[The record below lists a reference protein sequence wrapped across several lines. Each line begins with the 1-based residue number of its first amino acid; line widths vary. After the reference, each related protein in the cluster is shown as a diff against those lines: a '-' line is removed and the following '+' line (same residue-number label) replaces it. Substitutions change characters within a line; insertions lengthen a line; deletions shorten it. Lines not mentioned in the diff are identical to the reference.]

1 MKALVDLLSEMK
13 TLLELKG
20 ENPFKVRAFDKAA
33 DAIASMGEDEDWAKR
48 AKEGTLTEIPGIGKG
63 ISAVLSEFLLE
74 GTTTERDALAESLPE
89 GLLELTRVPG
99 LGPKKAIAVIE
110 TLGIKTLGELEYAC
124 RENRLLKL
132 KGFGEKVQAKILEG
146 VQYLMSTSGQMKLSD
161 AFPIAEKLLPVL
173 AKAVN
178 EGRSST
184 RGELRVSETGELR
197 RRRETLSSLDFLVET
212 GPGSESGEKA
222 TKKLE
227 ERLYLAIA
235 EMSGGKS
242 PSAIPLPVKFT
253 FAESERYGTE
263 LARGTATD
271 ESWKALLGGAPKGEA
286 PASDTEEKFFS
297 AVKTQWIPP
306 EMRETGEEVAL
317 ARAGKLDEV
326 LGWSDLQG
334 CFHNHTL
341 RSDGTATLEEMVEA
355 AEVRGMKYIG
365 ISDHSKS
372 AFYAQGLTEEILA
385 EQEKEVARVQAKFPG
400 VRIFWGIESDIL
412 ADGSLDYDEK
422 WLGRFDF
429 VVASIH
435 SRFQMD
441 RTTMTDRILTAVRN
455 PHTTMLGHLTG
466 RILLG
471 RKGYDL
477 DIEKIIR
484 ECAKRGVAIE
494 INAHPS
500 RLDID
505 WRWGPLLRETG
516 CLVSVNPDAH
526 EVVGLDDLK
535 YGVCVARKALLPKA
549 LVLNSRDRNGVEAW
563 LESR

>member
-33 DAIASMGEDEDWAKR
+33 DAIAALGEAEDWMAR
-48 AKEGTLTEIPGIGKG
+48 ARARTLTEIPGIGKG
-63 ISAVLSEFLLE
+63 ISAVLTEFLLE
-74 GTTTERDALAESLPE
+74 GTTSERDALAASLPE

-110 TLGIKTLGELEYAC
+110 ALGIKTWGELEYAC

-132 KGFGEKVQAKILEG
+132 KGFGEKAQAKILEG
-146 VQYLMSTSGQMKLSD
+146 VQYLMATSGQLKLSD
-161 AFPIAEKLLPVL
+161 AFPIAEKLLPIFSRV
-173 AKAVN
+173 VN
-178 EGRSST
+178 EGRHPA
-184 RGELRVSETGELR
+184 GGGLRVSETGELR
-197 RRRETLSSLDFLVET
+197 RRRETLASLDFLVET
-212 GPGSESGEKA
+212 LPGTRA
-222 TKKLE
+222 TKKIE
-227 ERLYLAIA
+227 SDLYLALA
-235 EMSGGKS
+235 ELTGAGTSVS
-242 PSAIPLPVKFT
+242 LPVRFH
-253 FAESERYGTE
+253 FAETPRFGSE
-263 LARGTATD
+263 LARTTASEASWNALFSGEGRGGD
-271 ESWKALLGGAPKGEA
+271 EV

-297 AVKTQWIPP
+297 AVGATWIPP
-306 EMRETGEEVAL
+306 EMRETGEEVVL
-317 ARAGKLDEV
+317 AREKKLGGV
-326 LGWSDLQG
+326 LGWSDLRG
-334 CFHNHTL
+334 CFHNHTT
-341 RSDGTATLEEMVEA
+341 RSDGSATLEEMVQGA
-355 AEVRGMKYIG
+355 IARGMEYIG

-372 AFYAQGLTEEILA
+372 AFYAQGLNEDALS
-385 EQEKEVARVQAKFPG
+385 EQESEVRKIQAKYPEIQ
-400 VRIFWGIESDIL
+400 IFWGVESDIL
-412 ADGSLDYDEK
+412 AEGALDYDSK

-441 RTTMTDRILTAVRN
+441 RVAMTERILTAVRN
-455 PHTTMLGHLTG
+455 PSTTMLGHLTG

-526 EVVGLDDLK
+526 EVAGLDDLK
-535 YGVCVARKALLPKA
+535 YGICVARKALLPKA
-549 LVLNSRDRNGVEAW
+549 LVVNTRDRREVTSW

>member
-1 MKALVDLLSEMK
+1 MKAIVDLLSEMK

-33 DAIASMGEDEDWAKR
+33 DAIASMGEDEDWTRR

-63 ISAVLSEFLLE
+63 ISAVLTEFLLK
-74 GTTTERDALAESLPE
+74 GTATERDALSASLPD

-110 TLGIKTLGELEYAC
+110 MLGIKTLGELEYAC

-146 VQYLMSTSGQMKLSD
+146 VQYLMATSGQLKLSD
-161 AFPIAEKLLPVL
+161 AFPIAEKVL
-173 AKAVN
+173 SVLSKVT
-178 EGRSST
+178 G
-184 RGELRVSETGELR
+184 LRVSETGELR
-197 RRRETLSSLDFLVET
+197 RRRETLASLDFLVET
-212 GPGSESGEKA
+212 SGDKPA
-222 TKKLE
+222 KKLE
-227 ERLYLAIA
+227 ADLYLALTKLVG
-235 EMSGGKS
+235 EV
-242 PSAIPLPVKFT
+242 PLPVKFT
-253 FAESERYGTE
+253 FAETTRYGTE
-263 LARGTATD
+263 LARTTATE
-271 ESWKALLGGAPKGEA
+271 ESWKAMVSSQKSSKIPEA
-286 PASDTEEKFFS
+286 DTEEKFFER
-297 AVKTQWIPP
+297 VGLPWIPP

-317 ARAGKLDEV
+317 AKEGKLDGV
-326 LGWSDLQG
+326 VGWTDLQG
-334 CFHNHTL
+334 CFHNHTT
-341 RSDGTATLEEMVEA
+341 RSDGSATLDEMVQA
-355 AEVRGMKYIG
+355 AIARGMKYIG

-372 AFYAQGLTEEILA
+372 AFYAQGLTEEVLA
-385 EQEKEVARVQAKFPG
+385 EQEKELRTIQAKYPEI
-400 VRIFWGIESDIL
+400 RIFWGIESDIL
-412 ADGSLDYDEK
+412 ADGSLDYDSK
-422 WLGRFDF
+422 WLKRFDF

-441 RTTMTDRILTAVRN
+441 RTTMTERILEAVRN
-455 PHTTMLGHLTG
+455 PSTTMLGHLTG

-526 EVVGLDDLK
+526 EVAGLDDVK
-535 YGVCVARKALLPKA
+535 YGVCVARKALLPKS
-549 LVLNSRDRNGVEAW
+549 LVVNTRDRSGVETW
-563 LESR
+563 LAKR